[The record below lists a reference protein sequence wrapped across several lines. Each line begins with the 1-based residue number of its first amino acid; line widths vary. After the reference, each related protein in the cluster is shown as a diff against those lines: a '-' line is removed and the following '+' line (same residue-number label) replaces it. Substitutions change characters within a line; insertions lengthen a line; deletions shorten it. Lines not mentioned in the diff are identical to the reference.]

1 MTPGTASYR
10 CVEPLCINTLVEEG
24 GPVHIDRDSTTM
36 AKVEKA
42 YAPYDEYAQCH
53 QCGWFGSVGEFAGH
67 VRARHPQ
74 HH

>member
-1 MTPGTASYR
+1 M
-10 CVEPLCINTLVEEG
+10 
-24 GPVHIDRDSTTM
+24 HIDRDSTTM

-53 QCGWFGSVGEFAGH
+53 QCGWFGRVGEFAGH

>member
-1 MTPGTASYR
+1 
-10 CVEPLCINTLVEEG
+10 
-24 GPVHIDRDSTTM
+24 M
-36 AKVEKA
+36 AEVEKA

-74 HH
+74 HHRAPGTVAMRGKEKPAAANGGPLDT